1 MRCQGKWEQQ
11 ESNVAQEV
19 TRMAAVD
26 IIYVTSNAGVERK
39 AGRAAGGLMFCK
51 HNTTEVSL
59 TLSTPCAESSGKS
72 KQI

>member
-1 MRCQGKWEQQ
+1 M
-11 ESNVAQEV
+11 AQEV
-19 TRMAAVD
+19 TQMAAVD